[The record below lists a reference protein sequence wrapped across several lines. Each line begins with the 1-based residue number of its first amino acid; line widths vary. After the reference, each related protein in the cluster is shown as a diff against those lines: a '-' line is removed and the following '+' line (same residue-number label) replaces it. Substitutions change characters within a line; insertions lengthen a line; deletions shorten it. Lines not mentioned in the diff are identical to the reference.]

1 MRELVEADFFEQSG
15 WIKWC
20 FTANYN
26 NGDYIYSTG
35 HNSLEEAKAKL
46 SWQDTP
52 KCEICGYYLA
62 AFEEPQFEPNFYR
75 FPELFD
81 SLNER
86 LRFNLNPTSW
96 CAIHN
101 VWFYTKLY
109 EGKNIS
115 HTHMGTC
122 KEVKCRFNAN
132 NAKRITE
139 VEQAHEKWHN
149 IRDDWGTCTK
159 YCVKKPFLDL
169 KARQRKYLPD
179 DIMRM
184 ILI

>member
-1 MRELVEADFFEQSG
+1 MKQIVDVEFYESSNFSR
-15 WIKWC
+15 WC
-20 FTANYN
+20 YEATFDDGSYT
-26 NGDYIYSTG
+26 YSTG
-35 HNSLEEAKAKL
+35 HHSLEEAKAKL

-62 AFEEPQFEPNFYR
+62 AFEEPQFEPNFYL
-75 FPELFD
+75 FPEIFD

-86 LRFNLNPTSW
+86 LRFSLNPTSW

-101 VWFYTKLY
+101 LWHYTALY

-115 HTHMGTC
+115 HTHAGTC
-122 KEVKCRFNAN
+122 REVNCKFVAN
-132 NAKRITE
+132 NIKRITE
-139 VEQAHEKWHN
+139 VEQVHEKWHN

-159 YCVKKPFLDL
+159 YCVKKPYEDL
-169 KARQRKYLPD
+169 RVRQRKYLPD

-184 ILI
+184 ILT